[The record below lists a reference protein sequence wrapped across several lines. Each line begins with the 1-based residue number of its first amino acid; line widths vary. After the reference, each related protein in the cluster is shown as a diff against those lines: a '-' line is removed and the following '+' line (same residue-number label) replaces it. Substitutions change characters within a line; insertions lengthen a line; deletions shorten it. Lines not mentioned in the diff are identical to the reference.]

1 MNDTLTL
8 SGIAGVATYVA
19 HEVLHGGLWE
29 SVPIATGETMA
40 VGLALAAVAA
50 VGTYVSFEVSQ

>member
-8 SGIAGVATYVA
+8 SGIAGLASYAA

-29 SVPIATGETMA
+29 SIPLATNETMA
-40 VGLALAAVAA
+40 VGLGMAAIAA
-50 VGTYVSFEVSQ
+50 GGTYLTTEVLE